1 MKKIWGFAIIAF
13 FAASPAWAG
22 DTFVRNNTVHR
33 TNRTETSLEIDTVTK
48 SNRTEH
54 YNAYSEKIFLDG
66 NIINQIS
73 NVNSDSFP
81 NLQQQFVN
89 DNSVLNLSNVF
100 LQDNS
105 YSNISNLNSIN
116 GLTIHRSGS
125 SLEGTFIEDITTRVT
140 GTVHSVVNESFTSHE
155 TTAGVR

>member
-1 MKKIWGFAIIAF
+1 MKKILGFAIVASF
-13 FAASPAWAG
+13 TASPALAG
-22 DTFVRNNTVHR
+22 DTFVRNNTTHR

-66 NIINQIS
+66 NVVNQIG
-73 NVNSDSFP
+73 NVNSDAVP
-81 NLQQQFVN
+81 NLRQQFVN

-105 YSNISNLNSIN
+105 YSEISNLGSVN

-125 SLEGTFIEDITTRVT
+125 SLEGTFVEDITTRVT
-140 GTVHSVVNESFTSHE
+140 GTVYSVVNESFTSHE